1 MDIASQLGIIVVLI
15 LVNAFFAA
23 TEIAVVSLNPIRV
36 KTLVDQ
42 GNRRARMI
50 QRITQD
56 STQFL
61 ATIQVGITLAG
72 FFTSATAASQ
82 LSSPLASLLVPLIG
96 TPGET
101 VSFILITVIIAF
113 ISLVFGELVPK
124 RVGLRNAEKIAL
136 SAVGVISWIERMAR
150 PIVWFLTFVTN
161 GVVRLLGGGNGDE
174 DAIIQAEEIK
184 ALVEAA
190 RLGGTVGT
198 QEERIIQGAV
208 DLGDLTA
215 RAIMVP
221 RVQIQALPLES
232 SMDVALKLAAEH
244 AHTRLPVTHGN
255 IDKIVGILHAKD
267 LVGVS
272 VECNENVPQIRELM
286 RPVKFVPESQPV
298 TDLLKQMKE
307 NRLHMVI
314 VQDEF
319 GGTAGI
325 VTLEDV
331 LEEIVGE
338 IRDEY
343 DAAET
348 RAFQRLNEWSGVF
361 KLRESIATVNHELN
375 VHLPRDMAATLQG
388 LFLQELDRYPEV
400 GDRLQLEDADL
411 EVLAEGMRVKVTKI
425 QKQDPFLEDE
435 L

>member
-1 MDIASQLGIIVVLI
+1 MDIASQLGIIFVLI

-36 KTLVDQ
+36 TTLVDQ
-42 GNRRARMI
+42 GDRRARAI
-50 QRITQD
+50 QKITRD

-82 LSSPLASLLVPLIG
+82 LSTPLSAILVPLVG
-96 TPGET
+96 KAGET
-101 VSFILITVIIAF
+101 VSFILVTLIIAF

-124 RVGLRNAEKIAL
+124 RIGLRNAEAIAL
-136 SAVGVISWIERMAR
+136 SSVGIISWIERIAR
-150 PIVWFLTFVTN
+150 PIVRLLSFVTN
-161 GVVRLLGGGNGDE
+161 SVVRLLGGGNEDK
-174 DAIIQAEEIK
+174 DAIIQVEEIK

-190 RLGGTVGT
+190 RVGGTVGT

-208 DLGDLTA
+208 ELGELTA

-221 RVQIQALPLES
+221 RVQIQALPLNA
-232 SMDVALKLAAEH
+232 SMDEALRLASER
-244 AHTRLPVTHGN
+244 AHTRLPVTNGGV
-255 IDKIVGILHAKD
+255 DKIVGILHAKD

-272 VECNENVPQIRELM
+272 AQCNENVPTIRELM
-286 RPVKFVPESQPV
+286 RPVKFVPELQPV

-348 RAFQRLNEWSGVF
+348 RAFERLSDSSGVF

-375 VHLPRDMAATLQG
+375 VHLPRAGAATLQG
-388 LFLQELDRYPEV
+388 LFLEAIDRYPE
-400 GDRLQLEDADL
+400 
-411 EVLAEGMRVKVTKI
+411 
-425 QKQDPFLEDE
+425 
-435 L
+435 

>member
-1 MDIASQLGIIVVLI
+1 MGIASQLGIILVLI

-36 KTLVDQ
+36 KTLVEQ
-42 GNRRARMI
+42 GDRRARLI
-50 QRITQD
+50 QKITRD

-82 LSSPLASLLVPLIG
+82 LSTPLAALLVPIMG
-96 TPGET
+96 QAGESA
-101 VSFILITVIIAF
+101 SFILVTIIIAF
-113 ISLVFGELVPK
+113 ISLIFGELVPK

-136 SAVGVISWIERMAR
+136 SSVGVISWIERLAR
-150 PIVWFLTFVTN
+150 PIVRFLSFVTN
-161 GVVRLLGGGNGDE
+161 TVVRLLGGGADDE
-174 DAIIQAEEIK
+174 DAIIQVEEIK

-208 DLGDLTA
+208 ELGDLTA

-221 RVQIQALPLES
+221 RVQIQSLPLS
-232 SMDVALKLAAEH
+232 ASMEEALKLASEH
-244 AHTRLPVTHGN
+244 AHTRLPVTQDGV
-255 IDKIVGILHAKD
+255 DKIVGILHAKD

-272 VECNENVPQIRELM
+272 AQCDENVPTIRELM
-286 RPVKFVPESQPV
+286 RPVKFVPESQSV

-348 RAFQRLNEWSGVF
+348 RSFERINETSGVF
-361 KLRESIATVNHELN
+361 KASGKYCDGE
-375 VHLPRDMAATLQG
+375 PRTECAS
-388 LFLQELDRYPEV
+388 P
-400 GDRLQLEDADL
+400 
-411 EVLAEGMRVKVTKI
+411 
-425 QKQDPFLEDE
+425 
-435 L
+435 

>member
-1 MDIASQLGIIVVLI
+1 MGIASQLAIIFVLI

-36 KTLVDQ
+36 KTLVEQ
-42 GNRRARMI
+42 GDRRARLI
-50 QRITQD
+50 QKVTAN

-82 LSSPLASLLVPLIG
+82 LSAPLSALLVPLIG
-96 TPGET
+96 PPGET
-101 VSFILITVIIAF
+101 VGFILVTIVIAF
-113 ISLVFGELVPK
+113 ISLVLGELVPK
-124 RVGLRNAEKIAL
+124 RVGLRNAEGIAL
-136 SAVGVISWIERMAR
+136 ASIGVISWVDRLAR
-150 PIVWFLTFVTN
+150 PVVLFLSFVTN
-161 GVVRLLGGGNGDE
+161 TIVRLFGGGSADE
-174 DAIIQAEEIK
+174 EAAIQVEEIK

-190 RLGGTVGT
+190 RLGGTVGS

-208 DLGDLTA
+208 DLGDLTV

-221 RVQIQALPLES
+221 RVQIQSLLLDA
-232 SMDVALKLAAEH
+232 SMSEALKFASQS
-244 AHTRLPVTHGN
+244 AHTRLPVSEGGV
-255 IDKIVGILHAKD
+255 DKVVGILHAKD

-272 VECNENVPQIRELM
+272 AADNNGIATIRELM
-286 RPVKFVPESQPV
+286 RPVTFVPESQPV
-298 TDLLKQMKE
+298 TTLLKQMKE

-319 GGTAGI
+319 GGTAGL

-348 RAFQRLNEWSGVF
+348 QAFQRIDEFSGAF

-375 VHLPRDMAATLQG
+375 VHLPRDGAVTLQG
-388 LFLQELDRYPEV
+388 LFLESLDRYPV
-400 GDRLQLEDADL
+400 AGDRLQLEDAML
-411 EVLAEGMRVKVTKI
+411 EVLSEGVRVKVTKVEKI
-425 QKQDPFLEDE
+425 IDFE
-435 L
+435 

>member
-1 MDIASQLGIIVVLI
+1 MGIASQFGIIFVLI

-23 TEIAVVSLNPIRV
+23 TEIAVVSLNPLRV
-36 KTLVDQ
+36 KTLVEQ
-42 GNRRARMI
+42 GDRRARLI
-50 QRITQD
+50 QKVTKN

-82 LSSPLASLLVPLIG
+82 LSAPLSGLLVPLIG
-96 TPGET
+96 QSGET
-101 VSFILITVIIAF
+101 VGFILVTIVIAF

-124 RVGLRNAEKIAL
+124 RVGLRNAEGIAL
-136 SAVGVISWIERMAR
+136 ASIGVVSWVDRLAR
-150 PIVWFLTFVTN
+150 PIVLFLSFVTN
-161 GVVRLLGGGNGDE
+161 TIVRLLGGGSSDE
-174 DAIIQAEEIK
+174 IAAIQAEEIK

-208 DLGDLTA
+208 DLGDLIA

-221 RVQIQALPLES
+221 RVQIQFVPLNAP
-232 SMDVALKLAAEH
+232 MGDALKIASQN
-244 AHTRLPVTHGN
+244 AHTRLPVTEGGV
-255 IDKIVGILHAKD
+255 DKVVGILHAKD

-272 VECNENVPQIRELM
+272 VECDENVPTIRELM
-286 RPVKFVPESQPV
+286 RPVTFVPESQPV
-298 TDLLKQMKE
+298 TTLLKQMKE

-314 VQDEF
+314 VEDEF
-319 GGTAGI
+319 GGTAGL

-348 RAFQRLNEWSGVF
+348 QAFQRIDEWSGAF

-375 VHLPRDMAATLQG
+375 VHLPRDGAATLQG
-388 LFLQELDRYPEV
+388 LFLEALDRYPEV
-400 GDRLQLEDADL
+400 GDRLQLEDAEL
-411 EVLAEGMRVKVTKI
+411 EILSEGLRVKVTKV
-425 QKQDPFLEDE
+425 KKKVEPDLT
-435 L
+435 

>member
-1 MDIASQLGIIVVLI
+1 MGIASQLGIILVLI
-15 LVNAFFAA
+15 FVNAFFAA
-23 TEIAVVSLNPIRV
+23 TEIAVVSLSPIRV
-36 KTLVDQ
+36 KTLVEQ
-42 GNRRARMI
+42 GDRRARLI
-50 QRITQD
+50 QKVTKD

-82 LSSPLASLLVPLIG
+82 LSTPFSNLLVPMIG
-96 TPGET
+96 KAGET
-101 VSFILITVIIAF
+101 VAFIGVTIVIAF

-124 RVGLRNAEKIAL
+124 RVGLRNAEGIAL
-136 SAVGVISWIERMAR
+136 SSIGVISWVERLSR
-150 PIVWFLTFVTN
+150 PIVRFLSFVTN
-161 GVVRLLGGGNGDE
+161 SVVRLLGGGDDDE
-174 DAIIQAEEIK
+174 NATIQVEEIK

-208 DLGDLTA
+208 ELGGLTA

-221 RVQIQALPLES
+221 RVQIQSIPVDAE
-232 SMDVALKLAAEH
+232 MDAALKVASEN
-244 AHTRLPVTHGN
+244 AHTRLPVSVGG
-255 IDKIVGILHAKD
+255 IDKIVGILHVKD

-272 VECNENVPQIRELM
+272 AQCDENVPQIRELM
-286 RPVKFVPESQPV
+286 RPVKYVPELMPV
-298 TDLLKQMKE
+298 TELLRDMKE
-307 NRLHMVI
+307 NRLHMVV

-319 GGTAGI
+319 GGTAGL

-348 RAFQRLNEWSGVF
+348 KAFQRFDEFSGAF

-375 VHLPRDMAATLQG
+375 VHLPRDGAATLQG
-388 LFLQELDRYPEV
+388 LFLQELDRYPEA
-400 GDRLQLEDADL
+400 GDQLIIEDATL
-411 EVLAEGMRVKVTKI
+411 EVLQEGLRVKVTKV
-425 QKQDPFLEDE
+425 QKTPPSELDE
-435 L
+435 

>member
-1 MDIASQLGIIVVLI
+1 MGIASQFGIIFVLI

-23 TEIAVVSLNPIRV
+23 TEIAVVSLNPLRV
-36 KTLVDQ
+36 KTLAEQ
-42 GNRRARMI
+42 GDRRARLI
-50 QRITQD
+50 QKVTRN

-82 LSSPLASLLVPLIG
+82 LSAPLSMLLVPLIG
-96 TPGET
+96 PSGET
-101 VSFILITVIIAF
+101 VGFILVTIVIAF

-124 RVGLRNAEKIAL
+124 RVGLRNAEGIAL
-136 SAVGVISWIERMAR
+136 ASIGIISWVDRLAR
-150 PIVWFLTFVTN
+150 PIVLFLSFVTN
-161 GVVRLLGGGNGDE
+161 MLVRLLGGGSADE
-174 DAIIQAEEIK
+174 NAAIQAEEIK

-190 RLGGTVGT
+190 RLGGTVGS

-208 DLGDLTA
+208 DLGDLIA

-221 RVQIQALPLES
+221 RVQIQFVPLTAPMSDALDIAS
-232 SMDVALKLAAEH
+232 QN
-244 AHTRLPVTHGN
+244 AHTRLPVTEGGV
-255 IDKIVGILHAKD
+255 DKVVGILHAKD

-272 VECNENVPQIRELM
+272 VECDQNVPTIRELM
-286 RPVKFVPESQPV
+286 RPVTFVPESQPV
-298 TDLLKQMKE
+298 TSLLQQMKE

-314 VQDEF
+314 VEDEF
-319 GGTAGI
+319 GGTAGL

-348 RAFQRLNEWSGVF
+348 QAFQRIDEWSGAF

-375 VHLPRDMAATLQG
+375 VHLPRDGAATLQG
-388 LFLQELDRYPEV
+388 LFLETLDRYPEV
-400 GDRLQLEDADL
+400 GDRLQLEDAEL
-411 EVLAEGMRVKVTKI
+411 EVLSEGMRVKVTKV
-425 QKQDPFLEDE
+425 QKHQDLTDD
-435 L
+435 

>member
-1 MDIASQLGIIVVLI
+1 MGIASQLGIIFVLI

-23 TEIAVVSLNPIRV
+23 TEIAVVSLSPLRV
-36 KTLVDQ
+36 KTLVEQ
-42 GNRRARMI
+42 GNRRARLI
-50 QRITQD
+50 QKITKD

-82 LSSPLASLLVPLIG
+82 LSSPLAALLVPLIG
-96 TPGET
+96 KLGESA
-101 VSFILITVIIAF
+101 SFILVTVVIAF

-124 RVGLRNAEKIAL
+124 RIGLRNAEKLAL
-136 SAVGVISWIERMAR
+136 SSVVVVTWIERLAR
-150 PIVWFLTFVTN
+150 PIVRFLSFITN
-161 GVVRLLGGGNGDE
+161 RVVRLLGGGNGDE
-174 DAIIQAEEIK
+174 SAIIQAEEIK

-221 RVQIQALPLES
+221 RVQIQSLPLDA

-244 AHTRLPVTHGN
+244 AHTRLPVTHGG

-298 TDLLKQMKE
+298 TGLLKQMKE

-348 RAFQRLNEWSGVF
+348 RAFQRLDEWSGVF

-375 VHLPRDMAATLQG
+375 VHLPRDIAATLQG

-400 GDRLQLEDADL
+400 GDRLQLEDAHL
-411 EVLAEGMRVKVTKI
+411 EVLAEGMRVKVTKK
-425 QKQDPFLEDE
+425 QKQSISLED
-435 L
+435 